1 MVSDGVAPG
10 DFLSDGIHLCLPG
23 CFHSVK
29 HAGRMQ
35 VWGHR
40 GSLVPGPENTPEVV
54 QAALAAGARGCE
66 VDVRRSRDG
75 VLFCHHDPARGSRA
89 LIDTLASDLI
99 AAGVPLLSDVIAAAG
114 TSRLVLEVKNAAGEP
129 DFTSDAVCAQ
139 LLVSFL
145 AELVDL
151 PDVLISS
158 FDPASL
164 EVARAAGW
172 PVGLL
177 TLPGV
182 SVAEGLAAAAQ
193 AGYQELHAHVSVFD
207 APSAALIPQAR
218 HAGLRLVAW
227 TVTSVK
233 QAISLMEHGLDAVIC
248 DDPAA
253 VVAALAQRAS

>member
-1 MVSDGVAPG
+1 M
-10 DFLSDGIHLCLPG
+10 
-23 CFHSVK
+23 
-29 HAGRMQ
+29 
-35 VWGHR
+35 
-40 GSLVPGPENTPEVV
+40 
-54 QAALAAGARGCE
+54 
-66 VDVRRSRDG
+66 
-75 VLFCHHDPARGSRA
+75 
-89 LIDTLASDLI
+89 
-99 AAGVPLLSDVIAAAG
+99 
-114 TSRLVLEVKNAAGEP
+114 AGEP
-129 DFTSDAVCAQ
+129 DFTRTRSARSCWCR
-139 LLVSFL
+139 SWRSWF
-145 AELVDL
+145 DL

-182 SVAEGLAAAAQ
+182 SVAEGLAAALQ

-207 APSAALIPQAR
+207 APSAELIPQAR
-218 HAGLRLVAW
+218 PAGLQLVAW